1 MTDFSLMKF
10 NKHKRGFTNPNLQK
24 VFVKVFVKL
33 AKLLHGMDSGKPL
46 MNNECLWDKTQ
57 KAIKL
62 HKYYNILGVNS

>member
-1 MTDFSLMKF
+1 MSIIGHAAFLWRWADVILFII
-10 NKHKRGFTNPNLQK
+10 
-24 VFVKVFVKL
+24 VFEIVFRKL

>member
-1 MTDFSLMKF
+1 MILAII
-10 NKHKRGFTNPNLQK
+10 
-24 VFVKVFVKL
+24 VFEIVFRKL

-46 MNNECLWDKTQ
+46 MNNECLWDKAQ